1 MSTSPAPLSSGNLLL
16 ARIQLVVD
24 LTNSRNRHTGD
35 RPSYC
40 LPCHHT
46 GENFTILDRTGTK
59 PACAPITPSP
69 IPEKT
74 PQIPGTCSTGR
85 ANPPPQA
92 ARSSTESDLIS
103 DSNKKVATSPGKGK
117 KETIFAAPAGARSL
131 YKASAGKSP
140 SLHKSRDPASCFS
153 LIPIPTNNHQQAAAY

>member
-74 PQIPGTCSTGR
+74 PQIPGTCSTR
-85 ANPPPQA
+85 AGPIHRRRPPAAALNLISSQTATKKLPPPL
-92 ARSSTESDLIS
+92 E
-103 DSNKKVATSPGKGK
+103 KGK

-140 SLHKSRDPASCFS
+140 HTPQVQRPGQL
-153 LIPIPTNNHQQAAAY
+153 L